1 MLWLLESFS
10 RAIENADTQ
19 SDKKI
24 SHLTLV
30 LDVEELSMKQLM
42 YKPGRIRTV
51 YYSLNFE

>member
-10 RAIENADTQ
+10 RAIENADMQ